1 MINAKFDEIKYDL
14 YVIWK
19 DNKEADFEFAYRT
32 SVEHFYPQH
41 PIGRPPMDFRPLH
54 SFGNLCIISRGMNSK
69 FSNYLPTGK
78 AGNFGDADSMKTYS
92 LKLQYMINSVKNK
105 ETWDEATILRKEQ
118 EAKELLKYALT
129 PQD

>member
-1 MINAKFDEIKYDL
+1 
-14 YVIWK
+14 
-19 DNKEADFEFAYRT
+19 
-32 SVEHFYPQH
+32 
-41 PIGRPPMDFRPLH
+41 
-54 SFGNLCIISRGMNSK
+54 MNSK